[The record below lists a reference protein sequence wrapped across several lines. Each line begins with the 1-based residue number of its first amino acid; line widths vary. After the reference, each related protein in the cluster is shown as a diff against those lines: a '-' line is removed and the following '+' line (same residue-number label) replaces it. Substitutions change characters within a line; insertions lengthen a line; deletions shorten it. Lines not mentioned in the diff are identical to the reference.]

1 MKLRSV
7 LALLALNGA
16 GMKWKQKERKKKEK
30 NANKYSFHTHLLIQ
44 SIFMRHLFEITS
56 KKKRVVAS
64 IFLICYSIC
73 TLLFLRDNYNKIL
86 YYILNDCSGRFFS
99 SHSTEICS
107 VIHCHLN

>member
-30 NANKYSFHTHLLIQ
+30 NANKYSHLLIQ

-56 KKKRVVAS
+56 KKNV
-64 IFLICYSIC
+64 
-73 TLLFLRDNYNKIL
+73 
-86 YYILNDCSGRFFS
+86 
-99 SHSTEICS
+99 
-107 VIHCHLN
+107 